1 MDGVVFTSETSLW
14 RTERA
19 LARWMHWAYG
29 PFTLDAAASD
39 GLIAPVWLGPGG
51 AAPDG
56 LQAPWDGD
64 VFCNP
69 PYSEVGLFVAKAVY
83 ELQENPLCRSITL
96 LVGARNDTAWWQDSW
111 AGWSQV
117 ALLRGRV
124 KFWLTPEELAVI
136 NEDRAHATPPKKP
149 ISDENTAPF
158 PSAVLRWSRSLQATV
173 HPSVGPLVQCVD
185 WRALLRD
192 IDHEAVA

>member
-19 LARWMHWAYG
+19 LARWLGWAYG

-51 AAPDG
+51 VAPDG

-83 ELQENPLCRSITL
+83 ELQENPLCRSLTL
-96 LVGARNDTAWWQDSW
+96 LVGARTDTAWWQDSF
-111 AGWSQV
+111 ARWSQV
-117 ALLRGRV
+117 DLLRGRV
-124 KFWLTPEELAVI
+124 KFWLSPEELAVI
-136 NEDRAHATPPKKP
+136 NEDRAAAGKKP
-149 ISDENTAPF
+149 LAHENTAPF
-158 PSAVLRWSRSLQATV
+158 PSAALRFSRSLQATV
-173 HPSVGPLVQCVD
+173 APSVLPLVRCVD
-185 WRALLRD
+185 WRAQLRD